1 LDTGTMAQRDAL
13 AAGDGDESYEPIHL
27 QKRGTTNNDREK
39 GGRGLERIGFVVR
52 PEATASSFLLLQV
65 LVLAVSPQHRRF

>member
-1 LDTGTMAQRDAL
+1 MGFTLFIEHLDTGTMAQRDAL

-39 GGRGLERIGFVVR
+39 GGRGLERTR
-52 PEATASSFLLLQV
+52 Y
-65 LVLAVSPQHRRF
+65 RRFVSS